1 MLSVPKWSQKE
12 DAWGGA
18 AQVTMPLNVE
28 IPVEDPFPVLSNF
41 SVTRFSHPFSASPF
55 SLSFSLSSFS
65 STTLFL
71 PLSPFNIC
79 GVLMPPAAGC
89 RLLAGCKN
97 LTFPQ
102 LLASLIL
109 GCSCLCVICTSSLFS
124 HYVFLLHYLS
134 DCLFSGHLSAT
145 CILFPTSL
153 FQPLSLYLLSQCHFL
168 IMPFL
173 PQSMPPSIFLNS
185 WVLVSWSVSLA
196 QFLSHTLTHSLVE
209 CFFLLHTSDCPKKI

>member
-55 SLSFSLSSFS
+55 SISFSLSSFS

-109 GCSCLCVICTSSLFS
+109 GCSCFCVICTSSLFS
-124 HYVFLLHYLS
+124 HCVFLLHYLS
-134 DCLFSGHLSAT
+134 DCLFSGHLCYLYLVPHIIVSASFSLPT
-145 CILFPTSL
+145 FPVSLSDYVLSASIHARIYISEFLGSCILVCFTG
-153 FQPLSLYLLSQCHFL
+153 
-168 IMPFL
+168 
-173 PQSMPPSIFLNS
+173 
-185 WVLVSWSVSLA
+185 SVSVTHPHPLIGGM
-196 QFLSHTLTHSLVE
+196 FLSFTHL
-209 CFFLLHTSDCPKKI
+209 